1 MKYFVV
7 KVRTERGMSLKT
19 LAEKSRVAK
28 SYIQRIEAGEA
39 KPSLE
44 VMCRLAEAL
53 GCEVTELF
61 RYR

>member
-1 MKYFVV
+1 MKYFVA